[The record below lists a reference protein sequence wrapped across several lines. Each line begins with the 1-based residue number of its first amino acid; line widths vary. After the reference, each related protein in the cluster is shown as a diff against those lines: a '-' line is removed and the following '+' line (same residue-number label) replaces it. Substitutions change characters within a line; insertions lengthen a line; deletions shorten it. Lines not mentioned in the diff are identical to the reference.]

1 MEKPRIFVVDDDQA
15 LQDFLFTFLSNHGYR
30 VDCFDSGE
38 ALLSRLQSGQVP
50 EVILLDVLMP
60 GCDGVEAMH
69 RIRANG
75 FNMPVIMLSG
85 LSDIRT
91 VVECM
96 KLGASNFVMKPFDEQ
111 ALSNIIKEVLEQPQT
126 TAAAAPAIQNRSD
139 ETNDARAFLTSSPA
153 MIRTASIVRRV
164 AYTDVPILI
173 LGESGVGKEVMARF
187 AHTHSGRQNKPFVK
201 INCAALPHEL
211 LESELFGYE
220 KGAFTGAMNDKIGKF
235 ELANNGTLFLDE
247 IGEMSAHLQSKLLH
261 VLQDGTFSR
270 LGGRKT
276 VKVDVRVIA
285 ATNIKLEEAI
295 AQGKFREDLYY
306 RLNVVRVDLPPLRE
320 RLEDIPMLCDHFVA
334 MYREKYRSPV
344 EVMPDRLLQTFAKC
358 SWPGNIRQ
366 LENVVKR
373 YLLLPDADEIA
384 EEVLGGA
391 MRHSKQTEVISKE
404 ATCAR

>member
-1 MEKPRIFVVDDDQA
+1 VEKPGIFVVDDDQS
-15 LQDFLFTFLSNHGYR
+15 LQDFFFSFLSTHGYR
-30 VDCFDSGE
+30 VECFGSGE
-38 ALLSRLQSGQVP
+38 ALLSRLQSGQMP
-50 EVILLDVLMP
+50 GLILLDVLMP

-69 RIRANG
+69 RIRTSG

-85 LSDIRT
+85 LADIRT

-96 KLGASNFVMKPFDEQ
+96 KLGASNFLMKPFDEK
-111 ALSNIIKEVLEQPQT
+111 ALTNIIKEVLERPQVS
-126 TAAAAPAIQNRSD
+126 AAAVPSRQSAAD
-139 ETNDARAFLTSSPA
+139 ETNDGRAFLTTNPA
-153 MIRTASIVRRV
+153 MLRMAGIVRRV

-187 AHTHSGRQNKPFVK
+187 AHAHSGRQNKPFVK

-220 KGAFTGAMNDKIGKF
+220 KGAFTGAMQDKIGKF
-235 ELANNGTLFLDE
+235 EQANHGTLFLDE

-276 VKVDVRVIA
+276 VKVDVRIIA

-320 RLEDIPMLCDHFVA
+320 RLEDLRPLCDHFVA

-344 EVMPDRLLQTFAKC
+344 EVMPERLLQTFAKC

-373 YLLLPDADEIA
+373 YLLLPDADEIS
-384 EEVLGGA
+384 EELLAGA
-391 MRHSKQTEVISKE
+391 QHTKSTGIISKE